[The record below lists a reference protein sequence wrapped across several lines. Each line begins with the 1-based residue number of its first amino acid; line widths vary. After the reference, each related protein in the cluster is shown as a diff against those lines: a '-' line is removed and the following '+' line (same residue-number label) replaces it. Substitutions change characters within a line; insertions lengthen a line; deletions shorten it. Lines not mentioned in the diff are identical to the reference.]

1 MLNLYAFLRNYF
13 RPPPSPDA
21 AAIKAANDKAMA
33 DELAARTAY
42 NNDDY
47 VRLNYYQ
54 KADFARYQDA
64 LAARVAGPD
73 GIKPWINIDDFK
85 TAPPPVIEWAT
96 WSPEKKALGHVDL

>member
-21 AAIKAANDKAMA
+21 AAIKAANDKTEA
-33 DELAARTAY
+33 DRKAAWTAY

-54 KADFARYQDA
+54 KADQARYEAA
-64 LAARVAGPD
+64 LAARVPD
-73 GIKPWINIDDFK
+73 ATGIKPWVNRDDFK